1 MYDTIKKRLGW
12 IIILI
17 IILLLFAVHNNLE
30 AQDLPE
36 VYLLNVGD
44 VQYFIHRDTG
54 DTLAT
59 LMPMFLLEDITVD
72 IQSDKLHDLKIKKVH
87 SEEYKD
93 HFLRPIQIGIGVLVG
108 YIIINEIHKRQ
119 MFKQIK
125 GWQK

>member
-1 MYDTIKKRLGW
+1 MYELIKKRLGW

-30 AQDLPE
+30 AQDVPA
-36 VYLLNVGD
+36 VYIVD
-44 VQYFIHRDTG
+44 SG
-54 DTLAT
+54 DTLAVMYST
-59 LMPMFLLEDITVD
+59 EDEITVD
-72 IQSDKLHDLKIKKVH
+72 LPGDKLHDLKIKKVH

-93 HFLRPIQIGIGVLVG
+93 HFLRPIQIGIGVLLG

>member
-1 MYDTIKKRLGW
+1 MYELIKKRFW
-12 IIILI
+12 IFWILI
-17 IILLLFAVHNNLE
+17 VVVLLILLSNNLE

-36 VYLLNVGD
+36 VYIVD
-44 VQYFIHRDTG
+44 SG
-54 DTLAT
+54 DTLAVMYST
-59 LMPMFLLEDITVD
+59 EDEITVD
-72 IQSDKLHDLKIKKVH
+72 LPGDKLHDLKIKKVH

-93 HFLRPIQIGIGVLVG
+93 HFLRPIQIGIGVLLG

>member
-1 MYDTIKKRLGW
+1 MYELIKKRLGW

-17 IILLLFAVHNNLE
+17 IILLLFAVHDSLE
-30 AQDLPE
+30 SQDLPE
-36 VYLLNVGD
+36 VYIVD
-44 VQYFIHRDTG
+44 SG
-54 DTLAT
+54 DTLAVMYST
-59 LMPMFLLEDITVD
+59 EDEITVD
-72 IQSDKLHDLKIKKVH
+72 LPGDKLHDLKIKKVH

-93 HFLRPIQIGIGVLVG
+93 HFLRPIQIGIGVLLG